1 MDRPWADVP
10 YVRIYASLARDY
22 PQVWANAPAL
32 GTYVQLLAIA
42 DGMFPAPAP
51 LPRRVR
57 VDALAALTAAGLIR
71 VAVDDTFQVAGLRKE
86 REGRGMG
93 RRAGGLARA
102 ASAVRASDGS
112 FLPGHDAG
120 ENAGNASDAGQ
131 IGGPAASWEDAGG
144 QQNQVSRDETRRE
157 RDEGLT
163 GPSRKSARTRG
174 PGHVDPPEIR
184 P

>member
-22 PQVWANAPAL
+22 PQVWADPLAL

-57 VDALAALTAAGLIR
+57 EDALAALTASGLIR
-71 VAVDDTFQVAGLRKE
+71 IAADDTFQVAGLRKE

-102 ASAVRASDGS
+102 ASAARASDGS

-120 ENAGNASDAGQ
+120 QNAGNAGQ
-131 IGGPAASWEDAGG
+131 IGGPAASWDDAGG
-144 QQNQVSRDETRRE
+144 QQRQVSRDETRRE

-163 GPSRKSARTRG
+163 RPSRKPARTRG